1 MDINVVTPMFNLK
14 EYNNNYSKTSGIL
27 WKYYRDEIA
36 LNDAGAANDFPG
48 TSAQFRFKQKKEM

>member
-1 MDINVVTPMFNLK
+1 MDINVVTPMFNLI

-48 TSAQFRFKQKKEM
+48 TSA